1 MTADEVRLNNF
12 SMAAGRIGAAAIL
25 VPLLWTL
32 ASFLIF
38 SEEPSR
44 FVAFGVFL
52 LGLGV
57 LLAWLTIRT
66 PFWIAFRADRLVV
79 CTLLGTRTYDID
91 DIARVETGLM
101 LSAIGGM
108 GTRRYPC
115 VKVVLKRGRAIR
127 VKADAQL
134 AALVQSRLK
143 KAAQDES

>member
-1 MTADEVRLNNF
+1 MPAEEVRLNNF

-38 SEEPSR
+38 SEGPSR

-57 LLAWLTIRT
+57 LLTWLTIRT
-66 PFWIAFRADRLVV
+66 PFWIAFRSGRLVV
-79 CTLLGTRTYDID
+79 RTLLGTRTYDID

-101 LSAIGGM
+101 LSTIGGM
-108 GTRRYPC
+108 GTRRHPC
-115 VKVVLKRGRAIR
+115 VKIVLKRGRAIR